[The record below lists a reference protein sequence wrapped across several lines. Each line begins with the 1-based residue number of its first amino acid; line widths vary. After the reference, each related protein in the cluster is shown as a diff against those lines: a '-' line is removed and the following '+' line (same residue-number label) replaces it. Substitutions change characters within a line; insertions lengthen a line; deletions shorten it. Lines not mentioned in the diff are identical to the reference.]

1 MPSSSPAAADRAPLP
16 LTEADAVMIQRVI
29 PHRSPFLLIDR
40 VRAIVPGKSCVGI
53 KAITFNEP
61 VFQGHFPGKPV
72 FPGVLIVEAMAQ
84 TSATLVGITMDLV
97 DKGAKTYF
105 MGIESARFRRM
116 VVPGDLLELHVTVL
130 RGGGK
135 VWKFDGK
142 GIVDG
147 QVAAEATY
155 MAMVDMPAGG

>member
-1 MPSSSPAAADRAPLP
+1 MPSSPSAAAPAPLP
-16 LTEADAVMIQRVI
+16 ITEADVVMIQRVI
-29 PHRSPFLLIDR
+29 PHRAPFLLIDR
-40 VRAIVPGKSCVGI
+40 VRAIVPGQSCIGI

-72 FPGVLIVEAMAQ
+72 FPGVMIVEAMAQ
-84 TSATLVGITMDLV
+84 TSATLVGITMGLV
-97 DKGAKTYF
+97 DKHARTYF

-116 VVPGDLLELHVTVL
+116 VVPGDMLELHVTVL

-142 GIVDG
+142 GIVEG
-147 QVAAEATY
+147 QVVAEATY
-155 MAMVDMPAGG
+155 MAMVDVPPGA